1 MTEMKIEDLPE
12 KYHPRVEAAIKE
24 LHAVLAAAYEEQ
36 PELVNDFTAVDF
48 TRKQRWALHVL
59 ACSFSDFT
67 FWIERKDGR
76 YRATEVESGV
86 AGAPADNAREAME
99 NYWERRYD

>member
-12 KYHPRVEAAIKE
+12 KYHARVEAAIKE
-24 LHAVLAAAYEEQ
+24 LLAVLAAYEEQ
-36 PELVNDFTAVDF
+36 PDLVNDFTAVDF
-48 TRKQRWALHVL
+48 TRKQRWDLHVL

-76 YRATEVESGV
+76 YRDRGRDGRHWRSRGQ
-86 AGAPADNAREAME
+86 PARGDGQLLGGSV
-99 NYWERRYD
+99 